1 MVIFTQQNPISTTRV
16 ITVKVTTGIPADT
29 AITHTTMVHMVVPIT
44 GMGTTG
50 MHGDPIT
57 TVMVTGC
64 IIRSMTI
71 KNQIHMHQVMK
82 HQETHTTTPCIIMG
96 LLVGMTGTPIFIMD
110 TQAIHTRMHLLCLL
124 LMLTTITTPTTT
136 VTQMLLHT
144 IQVGLADT
152 MMV

>member
-1 MVIFTQQNPISTTRV
+1 
-16 ITVKVTTGIPADT
+16 
-29 AITHTTMVHMVVPIT
+29 
-44 GMGTTG
+44 
-50 MHGDPIT
+50 
-57 TVMVTGC
+57 
-64 IIRSMTI
+64 
-71 KNQIHMHQVMK
+71 
-82 HQETHTTTPCIIMG
+82 MG